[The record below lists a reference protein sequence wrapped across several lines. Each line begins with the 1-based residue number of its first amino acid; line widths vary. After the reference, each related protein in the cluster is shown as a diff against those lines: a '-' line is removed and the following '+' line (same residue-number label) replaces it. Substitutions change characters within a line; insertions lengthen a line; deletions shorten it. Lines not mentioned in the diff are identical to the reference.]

1 MTRFT
6 IGLAMMAVLVAGA
19 TAALVADTLV
29 MRDGRR
35 IQGELRSVSSSGVIE
50 FLEARGYST
59 RTLRVNRD
67 EVERIEFNEDTGAGT
82 WGADEPSTRPAGLR
96 ERDVT
101 VGANVAWTDT
111 GIDLRPGQTI
121 YFEATGK
128 VRWGPDRRD
137 GPAGEKNS
145 PRNPNRPMPSRPAAA
160 LIGRIGADS
169 NDYFFIGDAQGP
181 IRVPARGR
189 LFLGIN
195 DDYLIDNSGSF
206 RVTVYY

>member
-6 IGLAMMAVLVAGA
+6 IGLAMGVLLVAGA
-19 TAALVADTLV
+19 TSVLVADTLV

-50 FLEARGYST
+50 FLEARGSST
-59 RTLRVNRD
+59 RTVRVNRD
-67 EVERIEFNEDTGAGT
+67 EVERIEFNDDTGAGT
-82 WGADEPSTRPAGLR
+82 WGSESPTRPTGMR
-96 ERDVT
+96 ERDIT
-101 VGANVAWTDT
+101 VNANVAWNDT
-111 GIDLRPGQTI
+111 GIDLRPGQTV
-121 YFEATGK
+121 YFEATGR

-145 PRNPNRPMPSRPAAA
+145 PRNPNRPMPNRPASA

-169 NDYFFIGDAQGP
+169 NDYFYIGDEQGP

-189 LFLGIN
+189 LFLGVN